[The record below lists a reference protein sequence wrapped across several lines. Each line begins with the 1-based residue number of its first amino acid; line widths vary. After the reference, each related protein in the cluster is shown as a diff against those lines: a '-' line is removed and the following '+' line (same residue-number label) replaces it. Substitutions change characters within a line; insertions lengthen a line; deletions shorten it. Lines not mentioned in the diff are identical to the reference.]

1 MKKQIHIS
9 LILIS
14 ILSLVIFSGCESKKT
29 QKQPV
34 DEIGIL
40 NLEFDAFAKLQRQN
54 NDILAVNERNVLI
67 FQCDSLGQCYYQSM
81 PISLKDMQLLIYK
94 TMTIQIDSIGYPK
107 LITQSFKHSGSV
119 KYAEMFYVFFKFDS
133 ALPYKTYFQIRT
145 LVQNIYI
152 KVRNDFA
159 QSRFEKSIYQL
170 IHSQDPSDQER
181 WNEIRQI
188 YPIHYLE
195 NLK

>member
-1 MKKQIHIS
+1 MKKQIQIS

-29 QKQPV
+29 QKQTI

-40 NLEFDAFAKLQRQN
+40 NLEFDAYAKLQRQN
-54 NDILAVNERNVLI
+54 NDIITVNERNVLN
-67 FQCDSLGQCYYQSM
+67 FQCDSLGQCYFQNM
-81 PISLKDMQLLIYK
+81 PISLNDVQLLIYK
-94 TMTIQIDSIGYPK
+94 TMTIQIDSISYPK
-107 LITQSFKHSGSV
+107 LITRSFKHSGSV
-119 KYAEMFYVFFKFDS
+119 KYAEMFIVVFKFDS
-133 ALPYKTYFQIRT
+133 ALPYKSYFQIRT

-152 KVRNDFA
+152 KVRNDFS
-159 QSRFEKSIYQL
+159 QSRFQKSIYQL